1 MTQCLGWY
9 KEFERNMNALGAPVP
24 SGLFDSYDKAI
35 ATLGALV
42 AAAGVNPAASASAV
56 LIGDLGGGVAVVGLA
71 PLSAS
76 AYAGIVAGS
85 ILMATYNQSVC
96 AMQSRVLYGQI
107 TPFLQK
113 NGIYDGGLILSEV
126 MRNPRILAMAA

>member
-1 MTQCLGWY
+1 MTQCLGWHR
-9 KEFERNMNALGAPVP
+9 EFERNMNTLGAPVP

-42 AAAGVNPAASASAV
+42 AAAGVNPAASASSV
-56 LIGDLGGGVAVVGLA
+56 LIGELGGGVAVVGLA
-71 PLSAS
+71 ALSAS

-96 AMQSRVLYGQI
+96 AMQSRVLYGKI
-107 TPFLQK
+107 SPFLQK
-113 NGIYDGGLILSEV
+113 NGIYDSGLILSEI